1 MFIKIRSNK
10 VNIDEHIYIV
20 KTESFSSGSMFDPYI
35 DEVKRLID
43 STNEDMAELIKALA
57 HSKRVLI
64 LGALLDG
71 RKSFPELKKVTEL
84 SKTAL
89 ANHIETMLSSYV
101 IKRVDR
107 GSYEI
112 TTDGR
117 ELINKIAT
125 VYHQSTKYQIMQREL
140 LEKQYTTFRNFG
152 DIMTKNTKKVSNVGI
167 YQSHGLSYSA
177 AISGVLQALG
187 EEWDVDDVTAFSGYG
202 FLINTNKEIICPSGP
217 TALAAWKTIQES
229 TELLGWDFS
238 HYIDFEG
245 FPSDLDPSKP
255 LSETDEKRAKKF
267 FNMVKEAIDKH
278 DRPVVIW
285 GIPVPEYGIVNG
297 YQDDFYLVS
306 TFRTLLKQEE
316 TPIAYNKLQAAGMM
330 ELFVFEKE
338 NKHPSEREY
347 KKSIERALKMAKG
360 EEVAFDGY
368 AAGPEAYDVL
378 IKQIMETEE
387 EKIPKFAFGYLI
399 DCYLCARDSAFNYLT
414 KLSKKYGD
422 KNFGKHIEKA
432 AKTYEVIDNLYKEL
446 ANHFPIFGDQDV
458 SLENRERCANLLNG
472 IKENELQAIKDLE
485 EIIENWN

>member
-1 MFIKIRSNK
+1 MFSKIRSIK
-10 VNIDEHIYIV
+10 LNIDEQIYIV

-35 DEVKRLID
+35 DVVKRLID

-57 HSKRVLI
+57 HSKRLLI

-71 RKSFPELKKVTEL
+71 RKSFPELKKATNL

-107 GSYEI
+107 GSYEL

-125 VYHQSTKYQIMQREL
+125 IYHQSTKYQIIQREL

-167 YQSHGLSYSA
+167 YQSHGLSYSS
-177 AISGVLQALG
+177 AISGALQALG

-202 FLINTNKEIICPSGP
+202 FLINTLKETLCPSGP
-217 TALAAWKTIQES
+217 TALAAWKTIQDS
-229 TELLGWDFS
+229 TELLGWEFD
-238 HYIDFEG
+238 HYIEFEP
-245 FPSDLDPSKP
+245 FPSTSDPSQP
-255 LSETDEKRAKKF
+255 LSETDEKRARKF

-330 ELFVFEKE
+330 ELFIFERKT
-338 NKHPSEREY
+338 KHPSEREY
-347 KKSIERALKMAKG
+347 KESIARALKMAKG
-360 EEVAFDGY
+360 EGVAFDGY
-368 AAGPEAYDVL
+368 VAGPEAYDVL

-387 EKIPKFAFGYLI
+387 DKMQKFAFGYLV

-414 KLSKKYGD
+414 KLSKKYED
-422 KNFGKHIEKA
+422 RDFGKYIEKA
-432 AKTYEVIDNLYKEL
+432 VRTYGKIDNLYKEL

-458 SLENRERCANLLNG
+458 SLKNREKCADLLKE
-472 IKENELQAIKDLE
+472 IKENELHAIKDLE